1 MESSLT
7 SSGPTM
13 SDAEMCW
20 IRQRQLDISAKYNEG
35 PWSDMDYT
43 VWRASYNLGDISD
56 WPLDAVV
63 VRSAKPG
70 ESCLLGSVRSAADIF
85 HVEVSTNTSVTV
97 VVSVCRP
104 AELRVRGAP
113 QDWREHFSRSGV
125 RHVQVELDDPRIKCN
140 RDASWF
146 FESAERCAQAWTDMA
161 QTLRTLREQCQQAS
175 EGFNVL
181 FHCFGG
187 INRSPAALCAWLVLD
202 GQCSADEAVDC
213 ILSARPALQ
222 PWKCRDY
229 ALLALHRL
237 QNSR

>member
-1 MESSLT
+1 
-7 SSGPTM
+7 M

-20 IRQRQLDISAKYNEG
+20 IRQRQLDISTKYNEG

-56 WPLDAVV
+56 WPLDAVA

-70 ESCLLGSVRSAADIF
+70 ERCLLGSVRSAADIF

-97 VVSVCRP
+97 VVSVCWP

-113 QDWREHFSRSGV
+113 QDWCEHFSRSGA

-146 FESAERCAQAWTDMA
+146 STAQSGAPRLG
-161 QTLRTLREQCQQAS
+161 QTWLRLC
-175 EGFNVL
+175 
-181 FHCFGG
+181 
-187 INRSPAALCAWLVLD
+187 ALCASSANRRARSSTCSSIASVALIAVLLPSALGWCWTANAAQMKLWTASCRLGQLCNRGNAEIMLSLV
-202 GQCSADEAVDC
+202 
-213 ILSARPALQ
+213 
-222 PWKCRDY
+222 
-229 ALLALHRL
+229 
-237 QNSR
+237 